1 MRDDT
6 KQELERLERELLAQE
21 LEEDILDDVGM
32 PELIQETEPAFEDPD
47 FIHFPMEPMIYCNY
61 SNDYGRD
68 LKQFAES
75 VGQEPE
81 KKEDK
86 LLVGL
91 MITASGLCL
100 GIIGVLIYWLV
111 AYLRPW

>member
-21 LEEDILDDVGM
+21 PEEDVLDDAVIR
-32 PELIQETEPAFEDPD
+32 ELMEETEPAFEDPD
-47 FIHFPMEPMIYCNY
+47 FIHTQRKKMVYCNY

-75 VGQEPE
+75 GGQEPE

-86 LLVGL
+86 LLIGL
-91 MITASGLCL
+91 MIAASGLCL

-111 AYLRPW
+111 AYL

>member
-21 LEEDILDDVGM
+21 PEEDVLDDAVIR
-32 PELIQETEPAFEDPD
+32 ELMEETEPAFEDPD
-47 FIHFPMEPMIYCNY
+47 FIHTPREPMVYCNY

-75 VGQEPE
+75 GGQEPE
-81 KKEDK
+81 KKEDF
-86 LLVGL
+86 
-91 MITASGLCL
+91 A
-100 GIIGVLIYWLV
+100 LISL
-111 AYLRPW
+111 